1 MPTPDNILDHAR
13 RTQCDVIVALPTL
26 LQIWSHSPAT
36 LEYLK
41 SLYLIVWSGG
51 SPPKKVG
58 DALVAAGVACR
69 SLYGSTEFGAPLRWL
84 YRDNL
89 DDWEYMQFPQSDHFR
104 WIPQGAGRYELHILS
119 SEIGH
124 INVPNLPDNGYATS
138 DLFEKH
144 PTKDGLWRLVARVD
158 DVIVHATGE
167 KTVPTPMETIIGSHP
182 AIQGV
187 VVFGERQVQ
196 PGVLIELR
204 DSARYPKSDEELE
217 LLRNFLWQTIEEAN
231 SAAPAFSRIYKDM
244 MLFVSPDRPLP
255 RAGKG
260 TVMRKAAIT
269 LYADDIQKLYD
280 IIDAG
285 VSSST
290 VKDPEDW
297 SPEGLRAWLS
307 TQALD
312 LMPNKTFSI
321 GGDLFEEGFDSL
333 SATLLRHRI
342 AAALRSNPKTPQQS
356 LDVSQ
361 TLVYDH
367 PSIGKLADTLSSL
380 ASEPATSIEDRASRI
395 EAMIELNISKLEPIK
410 PPSDDVSGGA
420 TVLLTGST
428 GGLGSQLL
436 CALLKND
443 NVQRVFTFN
452 RTGSTPASAR
462 QRASFQDKG
471 LDVTLLASHKLV
483 SYEGDLP
490 RRYFGLEEDTYNNL
504 RDSVTIII
512 HNGWRLDFNLTLPSF
527 EPLVTGT
534 RNLVN
539 MARTGPRA
547 STIRFLFTSSIS
559 SVQSWQGDGL
569 VPEDIIPDASVA
581 VGAGYGESKYVVERI
596 LAASGIQACSLRIG
610 QICGGEPNGAWSF
623 TDWVPILVKSS
634 IALKAL
640 PDTQGI
646 VSWIQMDCV
655 AQVALDIAFSQ
666 RSKLPAVVNIVHPR
680 PVAWT
685 TLFTAI
691 QQALKANTRGRV
703 TLPLIPFKEW
713 HELLQAQALDADE
726 KTILQIPAIKLLDF
740 FRHIANAPEDA
751 KGLRESGGLP
761 ALSVQQALDLS
772 PSLRGAQDVAA
783 PSNLEMMVSALFQ
796 LLSVLPLIAFA
807 EPSEYQTRAFAPG
820 KWTLTQ
826 EGFVAVFDFLQAL
839 TRPAIVFDKIE
850 HNPLMVN
857 GHPAWASEID
867 LPSKSIR
874 PLNPL
879 SNTFCG
885 TGSFLSNG
893 TFVHSAGNPIEIDV
907 GAPYAISGLQSVRLF
922 TPCND
927 GSCDIIENPNRL
939 RLATKRWYT
948 ASTRLE
954 DGSVLIFGP
963 KCVSSFIN
971 NASVNNPTFEFFPPK
986 NIHGFNGL
994 EIPSKFLEDT
1004 LIANQFPTVMSLPD
1018 GNLFVV
1024 ANQQAMLFN
1033 WKTNRETRL
1042 PNLPNGV
1049 RISYPFSGGVVMLPL
1064 TIENNFT
1071 PEILTCGGA
1080 AISDALPDIEYSSQ
1094 FPASTQCARMVLNKA
1109 GIASG
1114 WKVEHMPQP
1123 WTMVELVLLPDRRVL
1138 LVNGMRSGVSGFNSV
1153 FDPIGQS
1160 NADHPNFAPFI
1171 YDPTAPAGHRFSHA
1185 GVTSQI
1191 PRMYHS
1197 TATVIPDGS
1206 ILIAGSNP
1214 NADFVANATFPTEYR
1229 MEFLSPPYMSQARP
1243 TFSGLPLLVD
1253 YGKTFT
1259 LNVKLP
1265 ATVTGVTVALM
1276 DFGFATHTVH
1286 MDQKFVE
1293 LRSTLS
1299 RDKKSIRVTAPP
1311 NPQLFSPGPGFVLV
1325 ITDKGV
1331 PSIAKRLIIGKGE
1344 SPPVDQGA
1352 IDNLLK
1358 NTEAPTA

>member
-1 MPTPDNILDHAR
+1 MIALPPTDGSLLLSQTIGFHLEHNPIFPMYMFAEEGSENVTTITFLEFARACHRVAHHVRPVGSTQRPGQVVAIIASCDTIVYQALVVGCLKAGLVPFPISPRNSPLAVIQLLKTVDCHRILCTNASLKGLFSGIRAEIDRDNGSFPVNTEEIPSLSEVYPCLGRESASDPFSPYPEHPTTASLSSVALYLHSSGSTGFPKVIPLTQAAILQWAALPSVADVKNSPHRFGSMALPSFHTLGIYLQILSPIFAGVTAGVYPPTMSSATATPIMPTPDNILDHAR
-13 RTQCDVIVALPTL
+13 RTRCDVIVALPTL

-783 PSNLEMMVSALFQ
+783 VSAL
-796 LLSVLPLIAFA
+796 
-807 EPSEYQTRAFAPG
+807 
-820 KWTLTQ
+820 KWL
-826 EGFVAVFDFLQAL
+826 GYW
-839 TRPAIVFDKIE
+839 I
-850 HNPLMVN
+850 N
-857 GHPAWASEID
+857 G
-867 LPSKSIR
+867 
-874 PLNPL
+874 
-879 SNTFCG
+879 G
-885 TGSFLSNG
+885 
-893 TFVHSAGNPIEIDV
+893 
-907 GAPYAISGLQSVRLF
+907 LF
-922 TPCND
+922 T
-927 GSCDIIENPNRL
+927 
-939 RLATKRWYT
+939 
-948 ASTRLE
+948 
-954 DGSVLIFGP
+954 
-963 KCVSSFIN
+963 
-971 NASVNNPTFEFFPPK
+971 
-986 NIHGFNGL
+986 
-994 EIPSKFLEDT
+994 
-1004 LIANQFPTVMSLPD
+1004 
-1018 GNLFVV
+1018 
-1024 ANQQAMLFN
+1024 
-1033 WKTNRETRL
+1033 
-1042 PNLPNGV
+1042 
-1049 RISYPFSGGVVMLPL
+1049 
-1064 TIENNFT
+1064 
-1071 PEILTCGGA
+1071 
-1080 AISDALPDIEYSSQ
+1080 
-1094 FPASTQCARMVLNKA
+1094 
-1109 GIASG
+1109 
-1114 WKVEHMPQP
+1114 
-1123 WTMVELVLLPDRRVL
+1123 
-1138 LVNGMRSGVSGFNSV
+1138 
-1153 FDPIGQS
+1153 
-1160 NADHPNFAPFI
+1160 
-1171 YDPTAPAGHRFSHA
+1171 
-1185 GVTSQI
+1185 
-1191 PRMYHS
+1191 
-1197 TATVIPDGS
+1197 
-1206 ILIAGSNP
+1206 
-1214 NADFVANATFPTEYR
+1214 
-1229 MEFLSPPYMSQARP
+1229 
-1243 TFSGLPLLVD
+1243 
-1253 YGKTFT
+1253 
-1259 LNVKLP
+1259 
-1265 ATVTGVTVALM
+1265 
-1276 DFGFATHTVH
+1276 
-1286 MDQKFVE
+1286 
-1293 LRSTLS
+1293 
-1299 RDKKSIRVTAPP
+1299 
-1311 NPQLFSPGPGFVLV
+1311 
-1325 ITDKGV
+1325 
-1331 PSIAKRLIIGKGE
+1331 
-1344 SPPVDQGA
+1344 
-1352 IDNLLK
+1352 
-1358 NTEAPTA
+1358 